1 VPGRPARH
9 LLGMAKPPAKSGKAA
24 RQPRGRVPARDEILS
39 YVDEAGG
46 DLSQRDLLRA
56 FGLKGQERTR
66 FKRVLRELQDE
77 GALPSR
83 RQRPST
89 APSVAVLEVALL
101 DPDGELLARLA
112 SEAEDAPPRIRVLA
126 DGARGPAP
134 GVGDRVL
141 ARIAWQHEDEATA
154 EIIRVLR
161 REPRRLVGLLQGA
174 PDGLRL
180 EPTGEGGRRE
190 LLVREQDRNGAGPGD
205 LVVAERLAGAG
216 LGRAKVVE
224 RLGRPEEPGAI
235 SLFAAQTFGLPV
247 VFAPE
252 AEAEAA
258 AATPVAIGRRVDL
271 RELPLVTIDGAD
283 ARDFDDAVFAEPDQD
298 TGNPGGWHMVVA
310 IADVAHYARPGDAL
324 ELEAR
329 RRGNSVYFPDRVLP
343 MLPEALSNGLCSLRP
358 DEDRAC
364 LAVHLWYD
372 RQGRKLRHRFIRGLM
387 RSRARLTYEQVQA
400 AVDGAP
406 DATTTPLLDGVI
418 RPLYGAHA
426 ALAKARRKRGTLD
439 LDLPEAE
446 VRLGPDGRPAA
457 IIMRPRLD
465 CHRLIEEF
473 MIGANVAAAETL
485 DRAGMHCMYRIH
497 DAPDPIKL
505 EALAQLLQSLGM
517 GRGPGTLARPADLS
531 RLLEQL
537 KEHELSPIVSQL
549 VLRAQSQAAYAPR
562 NIGHFGL
569 NLGHYAHF
577 TSPIRRYADLIVH
590 RALIAALRLG
600 DDGLAENV
608 TLDDLQTLGAHLS
621 RCERRAMEAERS
633 ALSRFVAL
641 LLAERIGTAF
651 MGVVTGVQKFGLFV
665 RLDETMA
672 EGLVPVAT
680 LGEFFAYD
688 PGRQALIGRSSG
700 TALALGCRAE
710 VELTDVDVLTGQITF
725 RLLDHEPGPAAAAR
739 RAWAKGRRPTRTVL
753 RRSRRR

>member
-1 VPGRPARH
+1 MPKPPARSRRPAR
-9 LLGMAKPPAKSGKAA
+9 PPGA
-24 RQPRGRVPARDEILS
+24 RVPGRDEILRR
-39 YVDEAGG
+39 VDESVG
-46 DLSQRDLLRA
+46 DLSRRDLVRA
-56 FGLKGQERTR
+56 FGLKGCERTQL
-66 FKRVLRELQDE
+66 KRAVRELQAE

-83 RQRPST
+83 KGRSSG
-89 APSVAVLEVALL
+89 APSVAVLEVVEL

-112 SEAEDAPPRIRVLA
+112 SEAEDVAPRIRVLPGGPH
-126 DGARGPAP
+126 GAAP

-141 ARIAWQHEDEATA
+141 ARIAWADGAEASA
-154 EIIRVLR
+154 EVIRVLR
-161 REPRRLVGLLQGA
+161 REPKRLVGLLQRG
-174 PDGLRL
+174 PDGLIL
-180 EPTGEGGRRE
+180 EPTGNGGRRE
-190 LLVREQDRNGAGPGD
+190 LLVREQDQNGAGAGD
-205 LVVAERLAGAG
+205 LVVAERLSGSALG
-216 LGRAKVVE
+216 LGRARVVE
-224 RLGRPEEPGAI
+224 RLGRPDEPGAI
-235 SLFAAQTFGLPV
+235 SLLAAQTFGLPIT
-247 VFAPE
+247 FPPE

-258 AATPVAIGRRVDL
+258 AAAPVTLGERVDL

-283 ARDFDDAVFAEPDQD
+283 ARDFDDAVFAEPDVD
-298 TGNPGGWHMVVA
+298 SGNPGGWHVVVA
-310 IADVAHYARPGDAL
+310 IADVAHYARPSDAL
-324 ELEAR
+324 DREAR
-329 RRGNSVYFPDRVLP
+329 RRGNSAYFPDRVLP

-372 RQGRKLRHRFIRGLM
+372 RQGRKLRHRFVRGLM
-387 RSRARLTYEQVQA
+387 RSRARLIYEQVQA
-400 AVDGAP
+400 AFDGAP
-406 DATTTPLLDGVI
+406 DPLTKPLLDPVI
-418 RPLYGAHA
+418 RPLYGAYA
-426 ALAKARRKRGTLD
+426 VLAKARRRRGTLD

-446 VRLGPDGRPAA
+446 VRMGPDGRPAA
-457 IIMRPRLD
+457 IVMRPRLD
-465 CHRLIEEF
+465 SHRLIEEF

-485 DRAGMHCMYRIH
+485 DQAGMHCMYRIH

-600 DDGLAENV
+600 DDGLEDGL

-621 RCERRAMEAERS
+621 RCERRAMEAERN
-633 ALSRFVAL
+633 AMSRFTAL
-641 LLAERIGTAF
+641 LLAERVGTAF
-651 MGVVTGVQKFGLFV
+651 AGVVTGVQKFGLFV
-665 RLDETMA
+665 RLEETFA

-680 LGEFFAYD
+680 LGEYFAYD

-700 TALALGCRAE
+700 TALALGCRVE
-710 VELTDVDVLTGQITF
+710 VELTEVDVLSGQITF
-725 RLLDHEPGPAAAAR
+725 RLLDHEPGPAAAAAR
-739 RAWAKGRRPTRTVL
+739 KAWAKGPRRTRTVL

>member
-1 VPGRPARH
+1 MPGP
-9 LLGMAKPPAKSGKAA
+9 
-24 RQPRGRVPARDEILS
+24 DEILS
-39 YVDEAGG
+39 YVDESGG
-46 DLSQRDLLRA
+46 DLSRRDLVRA
-56 FGLKGQERTR
+56 FGLKGRERTKL
-66 FKRVLRELQDE
+66 KRVVRELQDE

-83 RQRPST
+83 RGRPSG
-89 APSVAVLEVALL
+89 PPRVAVLEVIEL
-101 DPDGELLARLA
+101 DQDGELLARLA
-112 SEAEDAPPRIRVLA
+112 SEAEDAPPRIHVLA
-126 DGARGPAP
+126 GEARGPAP

-141 ARIAWQHEDEATA
+141 ARIAWQDEAEATA

-161 REPRRLVGLLQGA
+161 REPRRLVGLLQRG
-174 PDGLRL
+174 PEGLIL
-180 EPTGEGGRRE
+180 EPTGDGGRRE

-205 LVVAERLAGAG
+205 LVVAERLAGSALG

-224 RLGRPEEPGAI
+224 RLGRPDEPGAI
-235 SLFAAQTFGLPV
+235 SLFAAQTFGLPIT
-247 VFAPE
+247 FPPE

-258 AATPVAIGRRVDL
+258 AAKPVTLGERVDL
-271 RELPLVTIDGAD
+271 RALPLVTIDGAD
-283 ARDFDDAVFAEPDQD
+283 ARDFDDAVFAEPDAD
-298 TGNPGGWHMVVA
+298 SGNPGGWHVVVA
-310 IADVAHYARPGDAL
+310 IADVAHYARPGDGL
-324 ELEAR
+324 DLEAR

-364 LAVHLWYD
+364 LAAHLWYD
-372 RQGRKLRHRFIRGLM
+372 RQGRKLRHRFVRGLM
-387 RSRARLTYEQVQA
+387 RSRARLTYEQIQA
-400 AVDGAP
+400 AFDGAP
-406 DATTTPLLDGVI
+406 DPTTTPLLDGVI
-418 RPLYGAHA
+418 RPLYGAYA

-446 VRLGPDGRPAA
+446 VRMGPDGRPTA
-457 IIMRPRLD
+457 IVTRPRLD
-465 CHRLIEEF
+465 SHRLIEEF

-485 DRAGMHCMYRIH
+485 DQAGMHCMYRIH
-497 DAPDPIKL
+497 DAPDAIKL

-549 VLRAQSQAAYAPR
+549 VLRAQSQAAYGPR

-600 DDGLAENV
+600 DDGLEDSV
-608 TLDDLQTLGAHLS
+608 TIDDMQTLGAHLS
-621 RCERRAMEAERS
+621 RCERRAMEAERN
-633 ALSRFVAL
+633 AMSRFVAL
-641 LLAERIGTAF
+641 LLAERVGSAF
-651 MGVVTGVQKFGLFV
+651 WGRVTGVQKFGLFV

-680 LGEFFAYD
+680 LGEYFAYD

-700 TALALGCRAE
+700 TALALGCRLE
-710 VELTDVDVLTGQITF
+710 VELTDVDVLSGQITF
-725 RLLDHEPGPAAAAR
+725 RLLDHEPGPAAAAAR
-739 RAWAKGRRPTRTVL
+739 KAWAKGPRRTRTVL